1 MFGEI
6 ASCMN
11 CCRLECIIN
20 IKRVSDAASF
30 KIWRI
35 MNSFE
40 EGFAGFVSKYSGA
53 EVVFDVLKPSERSF
67 PNADY
72 FFNNRRVVAE
82 LKCLEEEK
90 YMDIHNIFQRLLN
103 KGEIR
108 PFQKG
113 MTIGEVLRGH
123 PREESIRDEIYNKI
137 TSSLAGALE
146 KANRQIRETKRHFN
160 LVDSRGI
167 AILVNLDN
175 TILEPLIADRMITKI
190 LLQKNGAG
198 LRYEELNLVIY
209 ISEVH
214 FFEEGPGRRAMPF
227 FVATRKK
234 DLDEVDTICVNDF
247 MKMWSEFRGLPI
259 APLETASR
267 EDIKGLPFGC
277 KEKDF
282 DALCKNK
289 LR

>member
-1 MFGEI
+1 MYNKVQSI
-6 ASCMN
+6 SDM
-11 CCRLECIIN
+11 
-20 IKRVSDAASF
+20 VSG
-30 KIWRI
+30 KIRRS

-40 EGFAGFVSKYSGA
+40 EEFAGFVSRYSRA
-53 EVVFDVLKPSERSF
+53 EVVFDVLKPQERSF

-72 FFNNRRVVAE
+72 FFNDRKVIAE

-90 YMDIHNIFQRLLN
+90 YMGVHNIFQKLLN

-113 MTIGEVLRGH
+113 MTIGEVLKGH
-123 PREESIRDEIYNKI
+123 PREESIRGEIYSKI

-146 KANRQIRETKRHFN
+146 KANRQIRETRRHFN

-175 TILEPLIADRMITKI
+175 TILEPLIADRMISRI
-190 LLQKNGAG
+190 LLQKNGAAF
-198 LRYEELNLVIY
+198 RYEELNLVIY

-227 FVATRKK
+227 FVATRKRN
-234 DLDEVDTICVNDF
+234 LDEVETICVNDF

-282 DALCKNK
+282 DELCRKF
-289 LR
+289 RE